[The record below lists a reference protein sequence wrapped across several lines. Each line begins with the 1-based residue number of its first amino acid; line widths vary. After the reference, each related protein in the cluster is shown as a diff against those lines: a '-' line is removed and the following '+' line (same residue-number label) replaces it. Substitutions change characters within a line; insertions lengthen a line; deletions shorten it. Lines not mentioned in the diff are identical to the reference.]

1 MRGGDGLKFPQRCV
15 EWWERKQLPFI
26 ELHPF
31 TNLSPPLIRLFY
43 QPVPKYRLI
52 KNPASPGG
60 SRGEVAAAGSIQRT
74 AHFRQFLGGC
84 AARVANLATRW
95 REAPLAS
102 PGGKLLSE
110 ARLMRGGDR
119 SVYECSWMS
128 GICSGFLHSTGKS
141 KTFKPS
147 PPLISQPCRFRSAVM
162 ADSFPPG
169 EAKNSE
175 DFGVHHSTKHSV
187 A

>member
-1 MRGGDGLKFPQRCV
+1 MVGTETTAIHRTAS
-15 EWWERKQLPFI
+15 I
-26 ELHPF
+26 
-31 TNLSPPLIRLFY
+31 Y
-43 QPVPKYRLI
+43 QPVATPHQAFLSTGSEVPLDKKSSFPPGEAEGRLRQLVPF
-52 KNPASPGG
+52 NELLTSV
-60 SRGEVAAAGSIQRT
+60 SFWAAAPLGSPT
-74 AHFRQFLGGC
+74 
-84 AARVANLATRW
+84 W
-95 REAPLAS
+95 RPA
-102 PGGKLLSE
+102 GGKLLSE

-175 DFGVHHSTKHSV
+175 DFGVHHSTGRSG

>member
-1 MRGGDGLKFPQRCV
+1 MVGTETTAIHRTAS
-15 EWWERKQLPFI
+15 I
-26 ELHPF
+26 
-31 TNLSPPLIRLFY
+31 Y
-43 QPVPKYRLI
+43 QPVATPHQAFLSPGSEVPLDK
-52 KNPASPGG
+52 KSSFPPGG
-60 SRGEVAAAGSIQRT
+60 SRGEVAAAASIQRT

-84 AARVANLATRW
+84 AARVAKLATRW

-169 EAKNSE
+169 EAKNSKTIS
-175 DFGVHHSTKHSV
+175 GYHSTSRSV